1 MVRFYILLSF
11 LLGSISLQ
19 LQAKTVVTQL
29 QPSSWWTNLEMKKIT
44 IIVQGENIQSSTV
57 RTAYANVTVS
67 NIQSTQS
74 PNYLTFDLTIQPNAQ
89 AGIIKFEFSQNGK
102 TYSTINFPL
111 ATSMHAKRMPIA
123 RGDIIY
129 QILPDRFANG
139 NTANDNP
146 TGYYERADRLNPAGT
161 HGGDYAGISQHLG
174 YIEQL
179 GATAIELTP
188 VYESNQFFSS
198 YDKAGI
204 TNHYASDARLG
215 TLAELTALIKAA
227 QASNLKVIFTLLL
240 NQAGTQNPLVTMK
253 PFKSWIH
260 ANPAVMADNK
270 VQTAMLD
277 PYAAPSDKQ
286 KAYQPWPETDIASLN
301 QNDSLLRQYL
311 IQNSIWW
318 IEQTGVNAI
327 KIENTTLNQPDF
339 LDQLSQQLYREFP
352 DLTIISDVN
361 STNPAL
367 AALAATKIK
376 SPLTMVSDYSLAHA
390 LTNAFSDI
398 SNPTNGLMNLYNAL
412 ALDFGYANPWSN
424 IVFADNYQMMRAFNN
439 ADKDIDQLKMMMAM
453 ALTVRGIP
461 QLTYG
466 TEMLL
471 DGDITE
477 GKGFAR
483 KEMPGFLPNDMANAF
498 TAKGLSTSQTEFS
511 IWLRTL
517 IDWRKTSKAVNEGSF
532 MHFKPENGLYVYLR
546 QADTETILVVVN
558 NNNIEKQRF
567 DAARYIAD
575 IGLPLQI
582 TDVMNQETYTD
593 LNNIILSPKSVS
605 ILELTGITHAAP

>member
-11 LLGSISLQ
+11 LLGGVTLQ
-19 LQAKTVVTQL
+19 LQAKTVVNQL

-44 IIVQGENIQSSTV
+44 ILVQGENIQSSTV
-57 RTAYANVTVS
+57 RTAYSNVNIS

-74 PNYLTFDLTIQPNAQ
+74 PNFITFDLTILPNAT

-111 ATSMHAKRMPIA
+111 ETSLRGQREPIT
-123 RGDIIY
+123 RSDVIY

-139 NTANDNP
+139 NPANDNA
-146 TGYYERADRLNPAGT
+146 TGYYERADRLNPAGI
-161 HGGDYAGISQHLG
+161 HGGDYAGISQHLS

-215 TLAELTALIKAA
+215 TLGELTALIKTA
-227 QASNLKVIFTLLL
+227 QAYKLKVIFTLLL

-253 PFKSWIH
+253 PFKSWIN
-260 ANPAVMADNK
+260 ANPAIMAENK
-270 VQTAMLD
+270 VQTAMFD

-286 KAYQPWPETDIASLN
+286 KAYLPWPETDIASLN
-301 QNDSLLRQYL
+301 QNDTLLRQYL

-327 KIENTTLNQPDF
+327 KIENTALNQPDF
-339 LDQLSQQLYREFP
+339 IDQLSQQLYREFP
-352 DLTIISDVN
+352 NLAIISDVN
-361 STNPAL
+361 TTNPAL

-390 LTNAFSDI
+390 LTNAFSDM
-398 SNPTNGLMNLYNAL
+398 SNPTNGLMNLYDVL

-424 IVFADNYQMMRAFNN
+424 IVFADNYQMMRTYNN
-439 ADKDIDQLKMMMAM
+439 ADKDIDQLKMMMEV

-461 QLTYG
+461 QISYG

-477 GKGFAR
+477 GKGSAR
-483 KEMPGFLPNDMANAF
+483 KEMPGFMSGDIANAF
-498 TAKGLSTSQTEFS
+498 TAKGLSTTQTEFS

-517 IDWRKTSKAVNEGSF
+517 IDWRKTSKAINEGSF

-546 QADTETILVVVN
+546 QTGSEMVMVIVN

-567 DAARYIAD
+567 DASRYMTD
-575 IGLPLQI
+575 IGVPSQM
-582 TDVMNQETYTD
+582 TDVLTQEIYSD
-593 LNNIILSPKSVS
+593 LNNIILLPKSVT
-605 ILELTGITHAAP
+605 ILELTGITHPAQ